1 MVFKILRI
9 FASDRHNMNMDIE
22 NKDTLFKTL
31 CTGLPYG
38 LKCKI
43 DLDALLEV
51 FPEYGARLSYTATLT
66 GEDLRAK
73 VGERVYTLFGIP
85 SKHRLHFLELD
96 DFFDE
101 YGVPVECVKPYLRPM
116 SSMTEVETLEFVNT
130 TIKSLEYPMW
140 TTYSYDWLDA
150 YHFDYRGLI
159 PMGLA
164 LEAPEDMYKNE

>member
-1 MVFKILRI
+1 MTQEEKQLLLT
-9 FASDRHNMNMDIE
+9 DI
-22 NKDTLFKTL
+22 
-31 CTGLPYG
+31 CTRLPYG

-51 FPEYGARLSYTATLT
+51 FPEYGARLSYIATLT
-66 GEDLRAK
+66 DVDLDAK

-85 SKHRLHFLELD
+85 SKRRLYFLELD

-116 SSMTEVETLEFVNT
+116 SSMTEEETLEFVNT

-140 TTYSYDWLDA
+140 TTYSYDWLNA
-150 YHFDYRGLI
+150 HYFDYRGLI

-164 LEAPEDMYKNE
+164 LEAPEEMYKEK

>member
-1 MVFKILRI
+1 MTQEEKQLLLT
-9 FASDRHNMNMDIE
+9 DI
-22 NKDTLFKTL
+22 
-31 CTGLPYG
+31 CARLPYD

-51 FPEYGARLSYTATLT
+51 FPEYGVRLSYTAALT
-66 GEDLRAK
+66 GVDLRAK

-96 DFFDE
+96 DSFDE

-116 SSMTEVETLEFVNT
+116 SSMTEEETLEFVNT

-140 TTYSYDWLDA
+140 TTDSYDWLNA
-150 YHFDYRGLI
+150 HHFDYRGLI

-164 LEAPEDMYKNE
+164 LEALEEMYKEK